1 MASDEA
7 IMAGMEWAAAG
18 AAGAFF
24 ARRSKVR
31 SLAPV
36 CREGGEEGG
45 GKPCEGW
52 PGMARRE
59 RQQQCAH
66 PGRARWS
73 NAVQAHL
80 VQQQHDASEEADG
93 GSGSAHAGAGRDGDD
108 EQWSQHGRVW
118 CGG

>member
-24 ARRSKVR
+24 ARRSQVR

-52 PGMARRE
+52 PGMAR
-59 RQQQCAH
+59 
-66 PGRARWS
+66 
-73 NAVQAHL
+73 
-80 VQQQHDASEEADG
+80 
-93 GSGSAHAGAGRDGDD
+93 
-108 EQWSQHGRVW
+108 
-118 CGG
+118 